1 MLVSVLSGD
10 DFKKHIYI
18 ERETYIYIYIYIYY
32 IPCYYIIYTSQ
43 VI

>member
-18 ERETYIYIYIYIYY
+18 ERETYIYIYIYIYIY
-32 IPCYYIIYTSQ
+32 TLLLYYIY
-43 VI
+43 